1 MRPSRRCVLAAVVRR
16 LIPYLI
22 EATLI
27 PTAIFYTLL
36 VVGGMRWA
44 LVGALA
50 WTYGAVA
57 RRLLGRR
64 AVPGLL
70 ILATLGITVR
80 AFQQTV
86 PLAIRRSMFG
96 VSAC

>member
-1 MRPSRRCVLAAVVRR
+1 MTALPGWRLRPSRRCVLAAVVRR

-44 LVGALA
+44 LVGALHGP
-50 WTYGAVA
+50 TGAVA
-57 RRLLGRR
+57 RRLLGGGRCQ
-64 AVPGLL
+64 G
-70 ILATLGITVR
+70 
-80 AFQQTV
+80 
-86 PLAIRRSMFG
+86 
-96 VSAC
+96 C